1 MCEWKVD
8 QCEERE
14 SLITAERG
22 HLHLLLKD
30 DRYNFMEATLQL
42 VFPRSFCCH
51 AVNLSVLGGGAKIP
65 QRPKVRIQESRGQR
79 RGEDETVR

>member
-51 AVNLSVLGGGAKIP
+51 AVNLSVLGGV
-65 QRPKVRIQESRGQR
+65 QRFPRGQR
-79 RGEDETVR
+79 LEFRRAGGNGGERMKL